1 MAKATSNRREFL
13 QLAEPLVLAKRDRK
27 GNLAF
32 KVGGKFLSEKLD
44 GTRCFWDG
52 GVSRDLP
59 TDSVPWASILDPKT
73 GKKKAK
79 IKPLATGLWSRYG
92 NPIMAPDWF
101 LNGLP
106 ACPLDGELWA
116 GRGNFQL
123 CRSICGGD
131 EPDPRFKQIK
141 YAVVLVPADYGDLRL
156 RRDQE
161 HEHGDAASTAA
172 YGSGSRIA
180 AGGIRGRLP
189 LPQSG
194 GDFRRRVEVP
204 LRGHRIAERPLL
216 HAQAS
221 PAARRRDG
229 RPRT

>member
-92 NPIMAPDWF
+92 NPIMAPD
-101 LNGLP
+101 
-106 ACPLDGELWA
+106 
-116 GRGNFQL
+116 
-123 CRSICGGD
+123 
-131 EPDPRFKQIK
+131 
-141 YAVVLVPADYGDLRL
+141 
-156 RRDQE
+156 
-161 HEHGDAASTAA
+161 
-172 YGSGSRIA
+172 
-180 AGGIRGRLP
+180 
-189 LPQSG
+189 
-194 GDFRRRVEVP
+194 
-204 LRGHRIAERPLL
+204 
-216 HAQAS
+216 
-221 PAARRRDG
+221 
-229 RPRT
+229 